1 MEEQSDTPR
10 ITAQTIEHW
19 RVNYGLD
26 QLTPQQAAGYWK
38 TRCAGMAPAGAVAA
52 LGLCLQE
59 IAALERERDEARAKV
74 ERLRGEL
81 FSALRG
87 DGIEHRYDGDCPV
100 SSALYARDQTCPACK
115 RLNELAATEAP

>member
-1 MEEQSDTPR
+1 MNIDERISDALFDYCIAWRDRASAVQDRVEAELRAAIEQHVAEAVKAET
-10 ITAQTIEHW
+10 E
-19 RVNYGLD
+19 
-26 QLTPQQAAGYWK
+26 
-38 TRCAGMAPAGAVAA
+38 RC
-52 LGLCLQE
+52 

>member
-59 IAALERERDEARAKV
+59 IAEVSGAGTA
-74 ERLRGEL
+74 
-81 FSALRG
+81 SAGLPG
-87 DGIEHRYDGDCPV
+87 
-100 SSALYARDQTCPACK
+100 
-115 RLNELAATEAP
+115 